1 MPRAGRYGRQRRT
14 EAYDLLQLAQVFQ
27 CEIRWISARMRRTPV
42 GQKGGERPR
51 LVSRLDIEDKIAD
64 DQVAALIRKEEME
77 LVQHNIAGA
86 LTGLNEKEA
95 FIIQHRVMADI
106 PLTLQAIG
114 DRYHITR
121 ERARQIEKQALRKLA
136 LAIPY
141 LGTETKLIEA

>member
-1 MPRAGRYGRQRRT
+1 
-14 EAYDLLQLAQVFQ
+14 
-27 CEIRWISARMRRTPV
+27 
-42 GQKGGERPR
+42 
-51 LVSRLDIEDKIAD
+51 
-64 DQVAALIRKEEME
+64 ME

-86 LTGLNEKEA
+86 LTGLNEKET
-95 FIIQHRVMADI
+95 FIIRNRVMADN

-141 LGTETKLIEA
+141 LGKETKLISA